1 MQKLYMAAESD
12 AYFRSIDVYRL
23 DEEGDVTVRGFTR
36 PIAQAFSIA
45 EMAAASELA
54 LEAPE
59 MFEPDDL
66 LVRAR
71 LEEQLTLERGG
82 RGMHIVG
89 RALVKRFVVSQVTS
103 EGALLSSVERV
114 LQDPRQLMPPLLKSA
129 LVLGPADQLD
139 EFGFRELR
147 RAATQAY

>member
-1 MQKLYMAAESD
+1 
-12 AYFRSIDVYRL
+12 
-23 DEEGDVTVRGFTR
+23 
-36 PIAQAFSIA
+36 
-45 EMAAASELA
+45 
-54 LEAPE
+54 